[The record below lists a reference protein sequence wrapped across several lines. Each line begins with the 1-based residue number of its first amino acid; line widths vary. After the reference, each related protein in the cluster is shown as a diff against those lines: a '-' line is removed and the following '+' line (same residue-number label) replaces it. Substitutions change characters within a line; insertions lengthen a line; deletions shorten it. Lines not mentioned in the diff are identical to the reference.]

1 MLKETFGV
9 RIEKT
14 LTPANVKQMEK
25 SIVGYVDRNS
35 EILMSFD
42 MSTRYSFADA
52 DRAVIYDAV
61 GITEPEM
68 VAAVKESKQI
78 HKANRIQSN
87 PFYLLSLLVVR
98 QLLSQKD
105 TKHAQLVMTYMSLMM
120 YVSVHKGMF
129 EYGANKQIMDYTI
142 AHLNKNYRLSHMTSI
157 YAFIEDNA
165 KTTLETYTNKILSGG
180 DADLAS
186 VVDALWVRTKQKI
199 KKIAQRY
206 YENHKSGR
214 YLNADT
220 DNFTDDANY
229 REIDNQSFII
239 DRLVNR
245 TYTRLINN
253 QFDNRLLKYA
263 ITQSDVSYTKLKNL
277 ITDII
282 DSDEGEARKVISSIL
297 EYYLL
302 QSGKSPDYIARGD
315 FIVYMKTAYG
325 TNTDM
330 PQMVYVKTQIDQWLA
345 DNMYKYG
352 RANYGKTIR
361 QSYRK
366 SIYMFFVLLINMEA
380 KA

>member
-9 RIEKT
+9 RIEKA

-52 DRAVIYDAV
+52 DRAVIYDTA

-120 YVSVHKGMF
+120 YVSIHKGMF

-180 DADLAS
+180 DADLAA

-253 QFDNRLLKYA
+253 QFDSRLLKYA

>member
-9 RIEKT
+9 RIEKA

-25 SIVGYVDRNS
+25 SIIGYVDRNS

-68 VAAVKESKQI
+68 AAAVKESKQI

-105 TKHAQLVMTYMSLMM
+105 AKHAQLVMTYMSLMM
-120 YVSVHKGMF
+120 YVSIHKGMF

-180 DADLAS
+180 DADLAA

-253 QFDNRLLKYA
+253 QFDSRLLKYA

-366 SIYMFFVLLINMEA
+366 SIYMFFVFLINMEA